1 MLMPVIALI
10 SNSRWVGTHR
20 RSFLGKFN
28 IEMMELTPFRYF
40 CKDSGLPEEVAKP
53 DAAHQFQK
61 ILA

>member
-10 SNSRWVGTHR
+10 SNSRWVATHG

-40 CKDSGLPEEVAKP
+40 CKDSGLP
-53 DAAHQFQK
+53 
-61 ILA
+61 